1 MYWELAANPIEYIM
15 KKVRRSAL
23 FILVL
28 SITPFLGFSQT
39 KLDTVYYD
47 SQMKVVTDTTLA
59 ETYEIRF
66 KRKGKLHG
74 IAKRFNWKDE
84 VVETTTYEKGKKTGP
99 YMLIKGDT
107 TITGT
112 FVRNRKIDLWTFE
125 HTNNSGA
132 RIEMYDKK
140 GRLTEL
146 DAPIISESDNAITL
160 ERDAGFPG
168 GPKAWNLFLR
178 NNLRYPAAAKNAKAE
193 GQVILK
199 FIVTSTGSLKDVVVA
214 SNPNQDLSLE
224 ALRVLRKAPK
234 WIPKQVE
241 GKAVDSEMTLRVVF
255 RLPKRR

>member
-1 MYWELAANPIEYIM
+1 M
-15 KKVRRSAL
+15 KKISRSAL

-28 SITPFLGFSQT
+28 STAPILGFSQV

-47 SQMKVVTDTTLA
+47 SQMKAVIDTTLA

-74 IAKRFNWKDE
+74 TVKRFNWKDQVLE
-84 VVETTTYEKGKKTGP
+84 STTYEKGRKTGP
-99 YMLIKGDT
+99 YMLIIGDT
-107 TITGT
+107 VINGT
-112 FVRNRKIDLWTFE
+112 YVRDRKIDLWTFE
-125 HTNNSGA
+125 HRSNSGA

-146 DAPIISESDNAITL
+146 DAPITSESDEALMI
-160 ERDAGFPG
+160 ERDASFPG

-178 NNLRYPAAAKNAKAE
+178 NNLRYPAAAKNARAE

-199 FIVTSTGSLKDVVVA
+199 FIVTSTGGLKDVIVA
-214 SNPNQDLSLE
+214 SNPNQDLSIE

-234 WIPKQVE
+234 WVPKQVG
-241 GKAVDSEMTLRVVF
+241 GKAVDSEMTLRIVF